1 MLGLCRQGLGR
12 FMAVGRVELAQI
24 TGDALLKLRAAP
36 FHLRP
41 REVPIAIVHRLELA
55 ASIATLAFASRP
67 MSRQSSTKRTHLADG
82 TAIAYWNRAVIPRL
96 RQAQSRDGFAR

>member
-12 FMAVGRVELAQI
+12 LMAVGRVELAQI

-41 REVPIAIVHRLELA
+41 SEVPIAIVHRLELA
-55 ASIATLAFASRP
+55 AVNRNARRRKQADLPAELDKAS
-67 MSRQSSTKRTHLADG
+67 THLADG
-82 TAIAYWNRAVIPRL
+82 TAIVLPGNRRPSCGPGRA
-96 RQAQSRDGFAR
+96 